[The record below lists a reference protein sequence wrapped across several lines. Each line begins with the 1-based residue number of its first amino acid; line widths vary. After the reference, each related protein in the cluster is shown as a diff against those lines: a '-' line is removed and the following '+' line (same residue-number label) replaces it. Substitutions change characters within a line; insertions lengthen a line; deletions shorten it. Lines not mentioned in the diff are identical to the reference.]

1 MVLEELIL
9 TGNVFLNEDEHLE
22 SGDNPDERDTRKENA
37 PEEEDGGDR
46 DLESG
51 DNPDER
57 RKGL

>member
-1 MVLEELIL
+1 MTIDELYLLE
-9 TGNVFLNEDEHLE
+9 NVISGEDEHLE
-22 SGDNPDERDTRKENA
+22 SGDNPDERGTRKENA
-37 PEEEDGGDR
+37 QEEEEGGDR